1 MCIRKLFIVS
11 KSLDADQ
18 KPNHLHNSFLM
29 INDLDIWCNLSFY
42 YVRIYTATNIQQ
54 VLFVTSFLQYYVGLL
69 NCLLDIK
76 QIYDDTPTNR
86 CECKYGIVEVVN

>member
-29 INDLDIWCNLSFY
+29 INDHQIWCNLSIIGKLREVF
-42 YVRIYTATNIQQ
+42 NIEGK
-54 VLFVTSFLQYYVGLL
+54 F
-69 NCLLDIK
+69 
-76 QIYDDTPTNR
+76 
-86 CECKYGIVEVVN
+86 